1 MGRSG
6 KRTMALIE
14 ILQTNRDE
22 LGDERVKQ
30 EIYKATDELL
40 GYCDICVERL
50 DRYASTVQ

>member
-1 MGRSG
+1 
-6 KRTMALIE
+6 MALIE